1 MLINSIDL
9 TTNETKL
16 LLNSYWAGRE
26 EAIETKPSPDQN
38 CPTYVT

>member
-16 LLNSYWAGRE
+16 LLNSYWEDRE
-26 EAIETKPSPDQN
+26 EATETKPSPDQN